1 MSSHNAKSSAGSPME
16 DDLSSLKIVPDD
28 GAETSV
34 GSQDLDASDDLPMAD
49 DAPDEMEGSGGEVTF
64 EIRKPLDKRLDAY
77 LQFRLKGISRS
88 KVQKLIESGAVTL
101 NGKAAK
107 SSTTIKV
114 GDAIGVVLP
123 APAVRTIEPEP
134 IPLDILYEDDDL
146 IVVNKQ
152 ANLIIHPARSY
163 RSGTLVNAL
172 AHHFKLQIEAR
183 GGQWKVWTTTGF
195 RQADVDRAAL
205 SPPSASNKPA
215 PRNPGPYGT
224 PKSSKPAFSEI
235 GLEQL
240 RPGIIHR
247 LDKNTTGVIVVA
259 KSELAHWQIAK
270 QFEARTTLKAYL
282 ALVHGN
288 FDQPSGRMQEPIGKH
303 PTQREA
309 YAVRRDSAGRSA
321 LTLFRVR
328 EQYRGYSLVELE
340 LKTGRTHQ
348 IRIHLAYLGHPIV
361 GDILYGGEPIGEREL
376 THPPI
381 PAAHRP
387 GLGFAR
393 SREQGLV
400 LEQQA
405 RGRADLIL
413 ASPALHAAFLRF
425 HHPVLDREM
434 IFTAPLH
441 EPMATLVRQLRSSLS
456 SDAPIVT
463 QAQGAW
469 ADLSRLA
476 P

>member
-1 MSSHNAKSSAGSPME
+1 MPCTDAKSSADSPQD
-16 DDLSSLKIVPDD
+16 DDLASLGFSLPQPDSDGQETWVSADGDESSD
-28 GAETSV
+28 
-34 GSQDLDASDDLPMAD
+34 SDDEAAARD
-49 DAPDEMEGSGGEVTF
+49 CTF
-64 EIRKPLDKRLDAY
+64 HIRKPLDKRLDAY

-88 KVQKLIESGAVTL
+88 KVQKLIELGHVTL
-101 NGKAAK
+101 NGKPAK

-114 GDAIGVVLP
+114 GDAIRVMLP
-123 APAVRTIEPEP
+123 EPAVRTIEPEN

-163 RSGTLVNAL
+163 RTGTLVNAL
-172 AHHFKLQIEAR
+172 AHHFKQQIEAR
-183 GGQWKVWTTTGF
+183 GGQWKVWTTRGF
-195 RQADVDRAAL
+195 RQADQEKSLAS
-205 SPPSASNKPA
+205 SPHAE
-215 PRNPGPYGT
+215 RTQGEF
-224 PKSSKPAFSEI
+224 SKI
-235 GLEQL
+235 GLEEL

-282 ALVHGN
+282 AIVHGN
-288 FDQPSGRMQEPIGKH
+288 FDVASGRMEEPIGKH

-309 YAVRRDSAGRSA
+309 YAVRHDSSSRSA

-348 IRIHLAYLGHPIV
+348 IRIHLAYRGRPIV
-361 GDILYGGEPIGEREL
+361 GDILYGGEPMGEKEL
-376 THPPI
+376 LEPPI
-381 PAAHRP
+381 PAANRP

-393 SREQGLV
+393 SREQGLSV
-400 LEQQA
+400 EAQA
-405 RGRADLIL
+405 KKRADMIL

-425 HHPVLDREM
+425 QHPALEREM
-434 IFTAPLH
+434 TFTAPLH
-441 EPMATLVRQLRSSLS
+441 EPMATLVRRLRSSMRH
-456 SDAPIVT
+456 DAPVVT

-476 P
+476 R